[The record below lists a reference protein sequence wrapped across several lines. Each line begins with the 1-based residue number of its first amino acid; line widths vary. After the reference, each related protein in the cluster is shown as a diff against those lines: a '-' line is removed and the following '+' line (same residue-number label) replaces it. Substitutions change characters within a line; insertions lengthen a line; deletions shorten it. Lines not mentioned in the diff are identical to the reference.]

1 MVFEFGDQLGGNVV
15 GVGNLGLVGLL
26 WEVGWRGTGKGMDM
40 VVAAG
45 NGNMDLE
52 VGSRDVGV
60 VGGEESSLM
69 R

>member
-1 MVFEFGDQLGGNVV
+1 MVCEFGDRLGGNVV